1 MGLTRGIADSLIY
14 IDKSTGTLEL
24 EKKANTAMFYSICTA
39 PGLHGFSLGNCLIK
53 LAVEKLNEDVFSSNA
68 SATFSTLSPIPK
80 FRAWL
85 EDQEAIDILGILV
98 GDQHFDGGK
107 HGAEHLYEL
116 YGGGMQ
122 FTKTQMLKWIFSSAN
137 GKKEN
142 LIRLPLVAHYLIDQK
157 KITNGERAMCPVAN
171 FHLSNG
177 AEIYRLNCTGDISS
191 NGIKRSFG
199 AMVNYLYKLDMLEE
213 NSRMYRERGVIKS
226 HLSWG
231 L

>member
-1 MGLTRGIADSLIY
+1 MAQY
-14 IDKSTGTLEL
+14 
-24 EKKANTAMFYSICTA
+24 
-39 PGLHGFSLGNCLIK
+39 
-53 LAVEKLNEDVFSSNA
+53 
-68 SATFSTLSPIPK
+68 
-80 FRAWL
+80 
-85 EDQEAIDILGILV
+85 
-98 GDQHFDGGK
+98 
-107 HGAEHLYEL
+107 
-116 YGGGMQ
+116 
-122 FTKTQMLKWIFSSAN
+122 AN
-137 GKKEN
+137 GKKES